1 MILASAAD
9 RHFIGS
15 TTLSSIVGLA
25 GIVILLV
32 FGLANEYT
40 YATQH
45 AQVEVENTSRLL
57 EEHALAT
64 FHKADLLLREVQ
76 RNVRAGDMRIAH
88 GISGTRKQKL
98 HALMKSQLEGVPEVA
113 ILYVTDAS
121 GNHIYSSLDQVPRI
135 NIADRYHFIRQRDD
149 ANSGLV
155 ISSPII
161 SRTTGKWT
169 LVLTRRLNFEDG
181 SFAGVVDAILDL
193 EYFQRFYQT
202 LNLGTQGVVALYDHE
217 FHLAARYPSNEE
229 LMGKVVPLGVKP
241 FIDEGIKHG
250 VYPSTS
256 PVDGFTR
263 QISFRQVD
271 DLQLF
276 VFAGISEQDY
286 LAEWRRHVWQ
296 YGIGTMIFGL
306 MVIGFVTLQRRAE
319 AAIFQLNA
327 DLELRVAQRTTQL
340 ETAVYD
346 LENFNYAA
354 SHDLRIPLRAVDGFS
369 KILLDE
375 YSQQM
380 DDEGIRLLNVVRT
393 NTKRMAQLIDD
404 MQTFARTGHVATV
417 LSTVNMDELVHEVA
431 EELKPLA
438 AGRDLKLEI
447 HALPPIVAD
456 RDMMRRV
463 VTNLLSNAIKFTRPK
478 ADALI
483 EVGARGE
490 RNEAVYYIRDNGVGF
505 DMQYADKL
513 FGVFQRLHG
522 PTEFEG
528 AGIGLAVVKRIITRH
543 GGRVW
548 AEGKVNEGATIYFAL
563 PMKDAAHE

>member
-1 MILASAAD
+1 LKQASAVATPYT
-9 RHFIGS
+9 GS
-15 TTLSSIVGLA
+15 TILSSIVGLA
-25 GIVILLV
+25 GIIVLLV
-32 FGLANEYT
+32 FGLANEYKD
-40 YATQH
+40 ATQH
-45 AQVEVENTSRLL
+45 ARVEVENTSRLL

-64 FHKADLLLREVQ
+64 MHKADLLLREVQ
-76 RNVRAGDMRIAH
+76 RNVRAGDMRVAH
-88 GISGTRKQKL
+88 GISSTRKTEL
-98 HALMKSQLEGVPEVA
+98 HALMKSQLDGVPEVA
-113 ILYVTDAS
+113 ILYITDAS
-121 GNHIYSSLDQVPRI
+121 GNHIYSSLDQVPHI
-135 NIADRYHFIRQRDD
+135 NIADRYHFFRQRDE
-149 ANSGLV
+149 ANAGLV

-193 EYFQRFYQT
+193 DYFQQFYQT

-217 FHLAARYPSNEE
+217 FHLAARHPSNEE
-229 LMGKVVPLGVKP
+229 MMGKVVPVGVKP

-286 LAEWRRHVWQ
+286 LAEWRRHFWQ
-296 YGIGTMIFGL
+296 YGIGATIFGL
-306 MVIGFVTLQRRAE
+306 MVFAFVTLQRRAE

-327 DLELRVAQRTTQL
+327 ELEQRVAQRTAQL

-375 YSQQM
+375 YSQRL
-380 DDEGIRLLNVVRT
+380 DDEGNRLLNVVRD
-393 NTKRMAQLIDD
+393 NTKKMAQLIDD
-404 MQTFARTGHVATV
+404 MQTFARTGHVATA

-447 HALPPIVAD
+447 QTLPPTVAD
-456 RDMMRRV
+456 HDMMRRV
-463 VTNLLSNAIKFTRPK
+463 VTNLLSNAIKFTRPQTH
-478 ADALI
+478 ALI
-483 EVGARGE
+483 EVGAITKA
-490 RNEAVYYIRDNGVGF
+490 NETTYYCKDNGVGF
-505 DMQYADKL
+505 DMRYADKL

-528 AGIGLAVVKRIITRH
+528 TGIGLAVVKRIITRH

-548 AEGKVNEGATIYFAL
+548 AEGKVNAGATIYFAL
-563 PMKDAAHE
+563 PIKDAAHG